1 MATMSIANRLTRWKN
16 LFENPT
22 PGRVFLVHS
31 DINEI
36 PMPPYTQPYAELA
49 EQRIDYA
56 WAFYQNMQ
64 ARAEWLDDDSIPH
77 IAMWTGTEIFA
88 EVFGCEVHRY
98 EDGGNPTARPLITK
112 PEEVASLKMPTL
124 EHPVFESLFGI
135 MDELHRRDPDA
146 LMMMV
151 DIQSPLDIAA
161 LIWDK
166 TYFYMGIMDEP
177 NAVNDLCQMTYDILT
192 AFVDEWF
199 RRYGTTFIGH
209 YPNYPFWDGITLSED
224 EIGAISV
231 DMFDEFALPWLVKLA
246 DRYGNV
252 GIHCCANA
260 QHQWDGLLK
269 VPNLKLLNLVQD
281 DHTINEALEFF
292 APHLVQWHHGLLNG
306 SESPAQAMAKFPK
319 DNRLVIELM
328 AGDDKDKAI
337 RYAAEMAELCR

>member
-1 MATMSIANRLTRWKN
+1 MATMSINDRLARWKN
-16 LFENPT
+16 LYENPT
-22 PGRVFLVHS
+22 PGRVFLVQS
-31 DINEI
+31 NVDEI
-36 PMPPYTQPYAELA
+36 PSPPHAQPYAELA
-49 EQRIDYA
+49 EARIETA

-64 ARAEWLDDDSIPH
+64 ARAEWLDDDNIPH

-88 EVFGCEVHRY
+88 EAFGCDIHRY
-98 EDGGNPTARPLITK
+98 EHGNPMALPKITK

-135 MDELHRRDPDA
+135 MDELHRRDPAA
-146 LMMMV
+146 LLMLV

-166 TYFYMGIMDEP
+166 TYFYMGVLDDP

-192 AFVDEWF
+192 AFLDEWF

-281 DHTINEALEFF
+281 ENVLAESLEFF
-292 APHLVQWHHGLLNG
+292 APHLVQWPQGMLPGNAA
-306 SESPAQAMAKFPK
+306 PADVIAAYG
-319 DNRLVIELM
+319 DNTRTVIAIET
-328 AGDDKDKAI
+328 GDDKDLAI
-337 RYAAEMAELCR
+337 RTAAELAELCR